1 MSAACTVEVHET
13 REQWLEARRRSIG
26 ASDAPEILGKG
37 YGSPFQWWAI
47 RTGRAPG
54 LQDSRRFRFGHFAEP
69 FIESEM
75 QRETGVQLV
84 NPGAYTIFRSTVNPW
99 QHATPDR
106 LALAESAGGV
116 EPKIVPHFPA
126 AIAAGLLDASAQ
138 FKTVASQVAAEKWGD
153 LPAEYAYIQ
162 VQHELMTLGLGRGW
176 IAALVGSG
184 EDFRLYQVEQDP
196 DMWAE
201 LSRSQQQMLE
211 WLENDTPPPADGL
224 EATTQTIKELWHDSA
239 PGKVVR
245 LGADML
251 DAGTKLEAV
260 KEQIKVLEQEEAAL
274 QNRIKLA
281 AGDAERIEI
290 DGLGWAYQWKSQVRI
305 NPPRL
310 EEQRIETRPFRRV
323 KA

>member
-1 MSAACTVEVHET
+1 VTDRCTVEVHEN
-13 REQWLEARRRSIG
+13 RADWLAARKLSIG

-37 YGSPFQWWAI
+37 YGSPFSWWAI
-47 RTGRAPG
+47 RTGRSPG

-69 FIESEM
+69 FIASEM
-75 QRETGVQLV
+75 ASEANLDLV
-84 NPGAYTIFRSTVNPW
+84 DPGAFTIFRSATHPW

-106 LALAESAGGV
+106 LALSEAAGGIAPASV
-116 EPKIVPHFPA
+116 DHFPEA
-126 AIAAGLLDASAQ
+126 MYVGLIDASAQ

-162 VQHELMTLGLGRGW
+162 VQHELMTLGLSVGW

-184 EDFRLYQVEQDP
+184 EDFRLYRVEQDP

-201 LSRSQQQMLE
+201 LARSQQQMLE
-211 WLENDTPPPADGL
+211 WVETDTMPPADGH
-224 EATTQTIKELWHDSA
+224 EETTRTIKELWHDSA

-245 LGADML
+245 LGGDML
-251 DAGTKLEAV
+251 STGTKLEAV
-260 KEQIKVLEQEEAAL
+260 KAQIAELEAEESRL
-274 QNRIKLA
+274 SNKIKLA

-290 DGLGWAYQWKSQVRI
+290 EGLEWAYQWKSQVRI

-310 EEQRIETRPFRRV
+310 EEQRIEMRPFRRV